1 MHTKLAPDKIT
12 YDDFKTQRTCYD
24 LEKKKLPEKLE
35 GLQELRYTDVPEV
48 VTQRKKDGEA
58 FLEKTEVQSLVEWKL
73 YVSSSPGL
81 SMHTAL
87 TSMATQQIWHLP
99 SQSRQAR
106 RLQSGG

>member
-1 MHTKLAPDKIT
+1 MRNKLAPHNIS
-12 YDDFKTQRTCYD
+12 YDDFKIYRTCYD

-48 VTQRKKDGEA
+48 VAQRKDDGEA

-81 SMHTAL
+81 SMRTAL
-87 TSMATQQIWHLP
+87 TSMAT
-99 SQSRQAR
+99 
-106 RLQSGG
+106 